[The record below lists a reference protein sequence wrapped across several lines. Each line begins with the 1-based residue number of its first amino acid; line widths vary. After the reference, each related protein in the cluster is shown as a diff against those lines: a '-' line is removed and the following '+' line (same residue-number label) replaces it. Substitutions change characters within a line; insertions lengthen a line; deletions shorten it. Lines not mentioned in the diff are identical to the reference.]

1 MLGDTVGI
9 SKVLEAKNSG
19 KLSLSYHKMRLM
31 GKGGVSIGGVVCFH
45 ALGFH
50 GWICQN
56 CIRLG
61 SWLLLQSTDGCVKC
75 QGINLVCCL
84 FISGMHGL
92 RLDSGFR
99 GDNSDFCTGMR
110 VV

>member
-1 MLGDTVGI
+1 MLVERFV
-9 SKVLEAKNSG
+9 SMLLAFMVRFAK
-19 KLSLSYHKMRLM
+19 
-31 GKGGVSIGGVVCFH
+31 
-45 ALGFH
+45 
-50 GWICQN
+50 N

-61 SWLLLQSTDGCVKC
+61 FWLLLQSTDGCVKC

-92 RLDSGFR
+92 SLDSSFR

-110 VV
+110 VI

>member
-1 MLGDTVGI
+1 MEWFVSMHLAFMVGF
-9 SKVLEAKNSG
+9 AK
-19 KLSLSYHKMRLM
+19 
-31 GKGGVSIGGVVCFH
+31 
-45 ALGFH
+45 
-50 GWICQN
+50 N

-61 SWLLLQSTDGCVKC
+61 SWLLLQSTDGCVNC

-84 FISGMHGL
+84 FISGMHEL

-99 GDNSDFCTGMR
+99 GDNSDFCAGMR